1 MLELRCRLSQIPAL
15 HLLLRQED
23 VRNPGV
29 VQKSRAQ
36 KMTMDPKL
44 DDMNRYEPT
53 RKGAISIWSHSH
65 SGLSCRHRTRFTT
78 SSSGKA
84 AKARTKEQPIEDTS
98 TCKTT
103 AKRLAADHS
112 KDHTTA
118 ERGFHHMRTAIEP
131 GVRMKYDE
139 IRKSAGHRM
148 TRDQFRIGRVCRWSL
163 DVFGKTGD
171 GKKCRLATCWASS
184 D

>member
-1 MLELRCRLSQIPAL
+1 MLQLRCRLSQIPAL

-29 VQKSRAQ
+29 VQKSCAQ

-53 RKGAISIWSHSH
+53 RIGAVSIWSHSH
-65 SGLSCRHRTRFTT
+65 SSQSCRHRTRFTT

-84 AKARTKEQPIEDTS
+84 AKARTKEQPMEDTS

-103 AKRLAADHS
+103 AKRLATADHS
-112 KDHTTA
+112 RPQGPQRTA
-118 ERGFHHMRTAIEP
+118 VSITCVAIEP

-148 TRDQFRIGRVCRWSL
+148 TRDQFRIGN
-163 DVFGKTGD
+163 
-171 GKKCRLATCWASS
+171 
-184 D
+184 

>member
-29 VQKSRAQ
+29 VQKSCAQ

-53 RKGAISIWSHSH
+53 RIGAVSIWSHSH
-65 SGLSCRHRTRFTT
+65 SSQSCRHRTRFTT

-84 AKARTKEQPIEDTS
+84 AKARTKEQPMEDTS

-103 AKRLAADHS
+103 AKRLATADHS
-112 KDHTTA
+112 RPQGPQRTA
-118 ERGFHHMRTAIEP
+118 VSITCVAIEP

-148 TRDQFRIGRVCRWSL
+148 TRDQFRIGN
-163 DVFGKTGD
+163 
-171 GKKCRLATCWASS
+171 
-184 D
+184 